1 MTTLIMK
8 FGGSALGTVPALTQV
23 LSIILHEHRRWD
35 RLLLVASA
43 LDGVT
48 DMLLEA
54 AHLAQV
60 ANQRGYRRISATLR
74 TRHLAL
80 VEHLPLG
87 QQERTV
93 LKADIDR
100 LLFEILDDCQTVANT
115 PSDTLSPEISDR
127 IVGVGERLSARI
139 IAALLRENKL
149 RGVAIDGTDII
160 VTDNVHGNASPI
172 INLTK
177 QRIENN
183 LLPMLTRDIIPVVA
197 GYIGATV
204 DGKPTTIG
212 RGGSDYT
219 ASVLAVT
226 SEANEVWIWSDVDG
240 MMSTDPREI
249 DNARVIAEMSYD
261 EVAELAYFGARI
273 LHSRMIYPL
282 QRNNIPL
289 RVKNVYKPQL
299 PGTLIRHSQPGQI
312 GRLKAVTSILGIGM
326 TGNRSGS
333 LANIT
338 KMVDDTLFETTGSR
352 ADVTISSQSASR
364 SFLCFIVPTSAGGLE
379 AVNAIRTNLVTHLK
393 QLHDTATWNVQPV
406 GIITAIGEG
415 LDQMQGLNATILRQL
430 DGIRIVGLAQGPSYC
445 SLSVIVEQD
454 ATEAALQRIHD
465 LVLSSG

>member
-1 MTTLIMK
+1 MDTLIMK

-23 LSIILHEHRRWD
+23 LSIILHEHKRWK

-87 QQERTV
+87 QPERAA
-93 LKADIDR
+93 LQADIDR
-100 LLFEILDDCQTVANT
+100 LLFEMLDDCQTVAST

-139 IAALLRENKL
+139 IAALLRQNGL
-149 RGVAIDGTDII
+149 RGVAIDGTDVII
-160 VTDNVHGNASPI
+160 TDNVHGNATPLMDI
-172 INLTK
+172 TK
-177 QRIENN
+177 QRIEKN

-204 DGKPTTIG
+204 EGKPTTIG

-226 SEANEVWIWSDVDG
+226 SEADEVWIWSDVDG

-249 DNARVIAEMSYD
+249 EEARVIPEMSYD

-273 LHSRMIYPL
+273 LHARMIQPL
-282 QRNNIPL
+282 QQNNIPL
-289 RVKNVYKPQL
+289 RVKNVYKPQFR
-299 PGTLIRHSQPGQI
+299 GTLIHHASPETTQRI
-312 GRLKAVTSILGIGM
+312 KAVTSIPGIGL
-326 TGNRSGS
+326 TANRSGS
-333 LANIT
+333 LSKIT
-338 KMVDDTLFETTGSR
+338 QLVDDTLFETTGSR
-352 ADVTISSQSASR
+352 ADVTISAQSASR

-379 AVNAIRTNLVTHLK
+379 TVNATSANIVGKLEN
-393 QLHDTATWNVQPV
+393 LHDSAKWTVHPV
-406 GIITAIGEG
+406 SIVTAIGEG
-415 LDQMQGLNATILRQL
+415 LDQMQGLNATILQHL
-430 DGIRIVGLAQGPSYC
+430 NGIRIVGLAQGPSYC
-445 SLSVIVEQD
+445 SLSVIVEQS
-454 ATEAALQRIHD
+454 ATEEALRRIHD
-465 LVLSSG
+465 LVLNNG